1 MDGGSAHRKHA
12 QPWGGGGEVVQW
24 KSNDQGKTWTRAK
37 QLTHN
42 SPRNHNYIRKVVNGH
57 DPFYYFWAD
66 GDPGKLSK
74 SQMYFG
80 DSKGRVWEL
89 PYTMTKE
96 AETPVKVK

>member
-1 MDGGSAHRKHA
+1 VVAPTENTP

-24 KSNDQGKTWTRAK
+24 KSTDKGKTWTRAK
-37 QLTHN
+37 QLTHD

-74 SQMYFG
+74 SQLYFG
-80 DSKGRVWEL
+80 DTQGNVWEL

-96 AETPVKVK
+96 AEKPVKRK